1 MNKQISHTLVL
12 YQDYKLYGN
21 LLRTYPI
28 FVDTLWLYV
37 LQVEERTTSVWRLW
51 LVGELQSCWNS

>member
-37 LQVEERTTSVWRLW
+37 LQVEERTTSV
-51 LVGELQSCWNS
+51 